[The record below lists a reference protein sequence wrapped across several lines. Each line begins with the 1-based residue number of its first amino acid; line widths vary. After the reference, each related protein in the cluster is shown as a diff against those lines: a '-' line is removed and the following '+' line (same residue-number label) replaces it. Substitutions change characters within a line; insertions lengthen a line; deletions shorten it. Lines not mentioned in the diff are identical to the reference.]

1 MDTTISNDIS
11 SNAKAYVLK
20 YIRGKAS
27 KDKADKIEP
36 SERSELESIQQFL
49 HTHTFIYTY
58 IFVHIFIY
66 TYIYICTNT
75 FIYTYIFVQTHTH
88 MHIYIYIC
96 TNTHTRHIHILVD
109 AKISERY
116 RLMEDSLKPQ

>member
-49 HTHTFIYTY
+49 HTHI
-58 IFVHIFIY
+58 
-66 TYIYICTNT
+66 
-75 FIYTYIFVQTHTH
+75 
-88 MHIYIYIC
+88 HIYIYIC
-96 TNTHTRHIHILVD
+96 THIHIYIYIYMYKHIHIYIYICANTHAHAYIHIYLYKHTHGIYTFLSTQKSVRGID
-109 AKISERY
+109 
-116 RLMEDSLKPQ
+116 